1 VYAKGICNIFNKITE
16 HFPNL
21 KVVLPIQVQEA
32 SRTPNSLDQYRTSP
46 WYIIMK
52 LTSADNRERILEAVR
67 EKKQMPY
74 KCKPIKI
81 TATLKSQQKP

>member
-1 VYAKGICNIFNKITE
+1 
-16 HFPNL
+16 
-21 KVVLPIQVQEA
+21 
-32 SRTPNSLDQYRTSP
+32 
-46 WYIIMK
+46 MK